1 MQVNLI
7 LRNTLKN
14 LSTEAREHCTPHPNE
29 PYRFVVL
36 NNILYIGDF
45 RFHVQL
51 AVAATFGDVP
61 NLSTELAQQKEECWQ
76 QKLKSFV
83 SAAGTIDE
91 EKNILSWKSSGFSLT
106 TPEKMRLELNE
117 LIQQT
122 LPVS

>member
-1 MQVNLI
+1 MQTNLI

-14 LSTEAREHCTPHPNE
+14 LSTEAREYCAPHPNE

-51 AVAATFGDVP
+51 AITATLGDVP
-61 NLSTELAQQKEECWQ
+61 SLSTELAQQKEVFWQ
-76 QKLKSFV
+76 QSLKSFV
-83 SAAGTIDE
+83 SAAGTIGE
-91 EKNILSWKSSGFSLT
+91 GKNILSWKSSGFDLV
-106 TPEKMRLELNE
+106 TPEKMRLELNK

-122 LPVS
+122 LLVF